1 MADAFPVPR
10 GYTLPVWVAAAARAA
25 VGVLRGES
33 EGPAVMLDL
42 LEPPGAVPVAVE
54 AAAALGD
61 GWALGQARCDPGE
74 GLDLTRGL
82 VVWVL
87 LRWRELAPG
96 GSAMDAIAGS
106 ATPIRPGSALEF
118 QASPSPPS
126 SPPPRSAVIAPGALE
141 PSPEPW
147 LLIEAG
153 EGVGTHAAN
162 GEACLSD
169 YARRLLEA
177 NLRPLLS
184 PGQGLQLRVVL
195 PAGRALAERT
205 SNAAF
210 GVVEGL
216 ALIGTRAAVQ
226 AGASPDQLEATLAAL
241 RQHVD
246 APDFQGDLVL
256 VIGENGLDL
265 APRLGLPPQL
275 LLKAG
280 NWIGPVLVA
289 AAEAGVGRLLLF
301 GYQGKL
307 IKLAAGIFHTHHH
320 LADGRAEVLT
330 AFAALEGL
338 AGDAL
343 ASLHAAPTV
352 EAALVELEAGD
363 PALAQRLRDR
373 LAAAVETRSSAY
385 LARHGGGSLAVGAVL
400 FDRSRRIRAAG
411 PIGAPLLAALAEPGA
426 ASTPQALS
434 PHSGAVGGAP

>member
-1 MADAFPVPR
+1 VAEAIPPAR

-25 VGVLRGES
+25 LGVLVGES
-33 EGPAVMLDL
+33 GQPAVELEL
-42 LEPPGAVPVAVE
+42 LEPPGLAAVPVE
-54 AAAALGD
+54 AAAPLAD

-82 VVWVL
+82 LVWVL
-87 LRWRELAPG
+87 VRWRQAAPA
-96 GSAMDAIAGS
+96 SAALK
-106 ATPIRPGSALEF
+106 PG
-118 QASPSPPS
+118 
-126 SPPPRSAVIAPGALE
+126 
-141 PSPEPW
+141 PEDW

-153 EGVGTHAAN
+153 EGVGIHAAS

-169 YARRLLEA
+169 YARRLLAA
-177 NLRPLLS
+177 NLRPLLP

-226 AGASPDQLEATLAAL
+226 AGASPDQLEATLDAL
-241 RQHVD
+241 RQMV
-246 APDFQGDLVL
+246 AEPGFAGDLVL

-265 APRLGLPPQL
+265 APQLGLPPPL

-289 AAEAGVGRLLLF
+289 AAEAGVRRLLLF

-338 AGDAL
+338 AGPPLQA
-343 ASLHAAPTV
+343 LHAAPTV
-352 EAALVELEAGD
+352 EAALAELEATD

-373 LAAAVETRSSAY
+373 LAAAVESRSAAY
-385 LARHGGGSLAVGAVL
+385 LARHGGGGLVVGAVL
-400 FDRSRRIRAAG
+400 FDRSRRVRAAG
-411 PIGAPLLAALAEPGA
+411 PIGGPLLAALACGPPPEVPPVTGLA
-426 ASTPQALS
+426 E
-434 PHSGAVGGAP
+434 GGL

>member
-1 MADAFPVPR
+1 LADATPPIR
-10 GYTLPVWVAAAARAA
+10 GYTLPVWVAAAAKAAA
-25 VGVLRGES
+25 VALLRE
-33 EGPAVMLDL
+33 PAPAAVELAL
-42 LEPPGAVPVAVE
+42 LEPPGAAAVPVE
-54 AAAALGD
+54 AAALLGD
-61 GWALGQARCDPGE
+61 GWALGQARCEPGE

-87 LRWRELAPG
+87 VRWRDLAPR
-96 GSAMDAIAGS
+96 ADAAPAPIADPQAGLAPESPSWPDCPAGS
-106 ATPIRPGSALEF
+106 AAAGTSL
-118 QASPSPPS
+118 
-126 SPPPRSAVIAPGALE
+126 L
-141 PSPEPW
+141 EPW
-147 LLIEAG
+147 LRIEAG
-153 EGVGTHAAN
+153 EGVGIHAAS

-177 NLRPLLS
+177 NLRPLVP

-241 RQHVD
+241 RQSVG
-246 APDFQGDLVL
+246 APGFQGDLVL

-289 AAEAGVGRLLLF
+289 AAEAGVRRLLLF

-320 LADGRAEVLT
+320 LADGRAEVIT

-338 AGDAL
+338 TGESL
-343 ASLHAAPTV
+343 AALHAAPTV
-352 EAALVELEAGD
+352 EAALAGLEAAD
-363 PALAQRLRDR
+363 PALAQGLRDR
-373 LAAAVETRSSAY
+373 LAAAVETRSAAY
-385 LARHGGGSLAVGAVL
+385 LARHGGVGLVVGAVL
-400 FDRSRRIRAAG
+400 FDRGRRVRAVG
-411 PIGAPLLAALAEPGA
+411 PVGGPLLQALASPGA
-426 ASTPQALS
+426 LIPD
-434 PHSGAVGGAP
+434 

>member
-1 MADAFPVPR
+1 MTDITPAPR

-25 VGVLRGES
+25 LGSLLGEPVA
-33 EGPAVMLDL
+33 PAVALEL
-42 LEPPGAVPVAVE
+42 LEPPGVGAVPVE
-54 AAAALGD
+54 TAALLGD

-87 LRWRELAPG
+87 LRWREAVPAP
-96 GSAMDAIAGS
+96 A
-106 ATPIRPGSALEF
+106 
-118 QASPSPPS
+118 
-126 SPPPRSAVIAPGALE
+126 ALE
-141 PSPEPW
+141 PSLQDW

-153 EGVGTHAAN
+153 EGVGIHAAS
-162 GEACLSD
+162 GDACLSD
-169 YARRLLEA
+169 YARRLLAA
-177 NLRPLLS
+177 NLRPLVPS
-184 PGQGLQLRVVL
+184 GQSLQLRVVL

-241 RQHVD
+241 RQRVGE
-246 APDFQGDLVL
+246 PGFRGDLVL

-265 APRLGLPPQL
+265 APRLGLPHQL

-289 AAEAGVGRLLLF
+289 AAEAGVRRLLLF

-338 AGDAL
+338 VGPPLRAL
-343 ASLHAAPTV
+343 HSAATV
-352 EAALVELEAGD
+352 EAALAELEAAD
-363 PALAQRLRDR
+363 SALAQRLRDR
-373 LAAAVETRSSAY
+373 LAAAVESRSASY
-385 LARHGGGSLAVGAVL
+385 LARHGGGSMAVGAVL
-400 FDRSRRIRAAG
+400 FDRSRRICAAG
-411 PIGAPLLAALAEPGA
+411 PIGGPLLEALSEVVA
-426 ASTPQALS
+426 ASPPPPES
-434 PHSGAVGGAP
+434 RV

>member
-1 MADAFPVPR
+1 MAPALPSGVSSMADATPPLR

-25 VGVLRGES
+25 LGALLGEPVA
-33 EGPAVMLDL
+33 PAVALDL
-42 LEPPGAVPVAVE
+42 LEPPAVGAVPVE
-54 AAAALGD
+54 AAALLGN

-82 VVWVL
+82 AVWVL
-87 LRWRELAPG
+87 VRWRELAPG
-96 GSAMDAIAGS
+96 G
-106 ATPIRPGSALEF
+106 P
-118 QASPSPPS
+118 
-126 SPPPRSAVIAPGALE
+126 AVE
-141 PSPEPW
+141 DW

-153 EGVGTHAAN
+153 EGVGIHAAS
-162 GEACLSD
+162 GAACLSD
-169 YARRLLEA
+169 YARRLLVA
-177 NLRPLLS
+177 NLRPRVP
-184 PGQGLQLRVVL
+184 PGQGLHLRVVL

-226 AGASPDQLEATLAAL
+226 AGASPDQLEATLEAL
-241 RQHVD
+241 RERAG
-246 APDFQGDLVL
+246 APGFQGDLVL

-289 AAEAGVGRLLLF
+289 AAEAGLRRLLLF

-338 AGDAL
+338 AGPPLQA
-343 ASLHAAPTV
+343 LHAAPTV
-352 EAALVELEAGD
+352 EAALAELEAAS
-363 PALAQRLRDR
+363 PPLAQRLRDR
-373 LAAAVETRSSAY
+373 LAAAVESRSAAY
-385 LARHGGGSLAVGAVL
+385 LARHGGGGMAVGAVL
-400 FDRSRRIRAAG
+400 FDRSRRVRAAG
-411 PIGAPLLAALAEPGA
+411 PIGGPLLAALAGSGA
-426 ASTPQALS
+426 ASTAQPE
-434 PHSGAVGGAP
+434 

>member
-1 MADAFPVPR
+1 MAPALPSGVSSMADATPPLP

-25 VGVLRGES
+25 LGALLGEPVA
-33 EGPAVMLDL
+33 PAVALDL
-42 LEPPGAVPVAVE
+42 LEPPAVGAVPVE
-54 AAAALGD
+54 AAALLGN

-82 VVWVL
+82 AVWVL
-87 LRWRELAPG
+87 VRWRELAPG
-96 GSAMDAIAGS
+96 G
-106 ATPIRPGSALEF
+106 P
-118 QASPSPPS
+118 
-126 SPPPRSAVIAPGALE
+126 AVE
-141 PSPEPW
+141 DW

-153 EGVGTHAAN
+153 EGVGIHAAS
-162 GEACLSD
+162 GAACLSD
-169 YARRLLEA
+169 YARRLLVA
-177 NLRPLLS
+177 NLRPRVP
-184 PGQGLQLRVVL
+184 PGQGLHLRVVL

-226 AGASPDQLEATLAAL
+226 AGASPDQLEATLEAL
-241 RQHVD
+241 RGRAG
-246 APDFQGDLVL
+246 APGFQGDLVL

-289 AAEAGVGRLLLF
+289 AAEAGLRRLLLF

-338 AGDAL
+338 AGPPLQA
-343 ASLHAAPTV
+343 LHAAPTV
-352 EAALVELEAGD
+352 EAALAELEAAA
-363 PALAQRLRDR
+363 PPLAQRLRDR
-373 LAAAVETRSSAY
+373 LAAAVESRSAAY
-385 LARHGGGSLAVGAVL
+385 LARHGGGGMAVGAVL
-400 FDRSRRIRAAG
+400 FDRSRRVRAAG
-411 PIGAPLLAALAEPGA
+411 PIGGPLLAALAGPGA
-426 ASTPQALS
+426 ASTAQPE
-434 PHSGAVGGAP
+434 